1 MLRALPCVSAL
12 PRCRATSR
20 WFSEMA
26 APAEAIS
33 KADDVIS
40 RTSRL
45 FIDNQYVEAEG
56 GRLPV
61 LSPVDG
67 KPFASIA
74 HASARDVDRAVQ
86 SARRCF
92 DHDCWPQQDVQA
104 RVEILKRIA
113 AALRTPEVCD
123 ALCVIESRDCGKPF
137 SESQGD
143 LGVCA
148 DTFDYYAEVAPET
161 MKTTYPSVGAGATH
175 FYARIAVEPLGVVGC
190 ITPWNFPLM
199 QAVLKVA
206 PALAA
211 GCAVVLKPSPLASLT
226 CCALGELVAAAGA
239 PPGALNVITGGPPEV
254 LEGGGSTGQYLI
266 DHSMLD
272 KVSFTGSGS
281 AGQKML
287 EASAS
292 KLRPTCLELGG
303 KSAFIVFEDA
313 ADDLDHLVDW
323 VMVGI
328 FQCTGQVCSATSRL
342 LIHESLEAKLVERL
356 LEGIRSIKVGD
367 PLQKGTLMGPV
378 VSEGQ
383 QQKVLGMIQ
392 QAEADGG
399 KIHSVP
405 LELPKELQQGYYV
418 PPTVLSNLAE
428 SSAAWKQEIFGPV
441 LAIRSFRTEEEAIRL
456 ANDTP
461 YGLANAVWSADRA
474 RTQRVAAQLKSGV
487 VWENCSQ
494 VLFPSTPFGGRQG
507 KASGFGF
514 EQGIAG
520 LKEFVSEKTVI
531 TGDRTG
537 YSWGV
542 YKQS

>member
-1 MLRALPCVSAL
+1 
-12 PRCRATSR
+12 
-20 WFSEMA
+20 MA

-113 AALRTPEVCD
+113 AALRTPEATVTV
-123 ALCVIESRDCGKPF
+123 AVIESRDCGKPF

-175 FYARIAVEPLGVVGC
+175 FYARC

-303 KSAFIVFEDA
+303 KSAFIVFEA
-313 ADDLDHLVDW
+313 GTTERMNSPSN

-418 PPTVLSNLAE
+418 PPTVLSNLPGPERGAE

-494 VLFPSTPFGGRQG
+494 VLFPSTPFGGRQV
-507 KASGFGF
+507 KTACKIVPKKRFGVYAAT
-514 EQGIAG
+514 EAPSLDCYVMLRKSQGIQ
-520 LKEFVSEKTVI
+520 T
-531 TGDRTG
+531 
-537 YSWGV
+537 
-542 YKQS
+542 QSRFLHAFSQSQPGRKIMTQQ